1 MLSSANMEFLPGEQ
15 IVFEGGSG
23 ILTNRRLLARVK
35 AKPDDEPDKVVD
47 LSDVVKHEKRN
58 GGEESRLRQGLKFLV
73 GGAVVTAAGGLGSG
87 FLREL
92 GGIFET
98 VELLLFVVGMVGLL
112 LGLYLVLKSLIR
124 VPPNTTVFFRLT
136 NGDDVPVTFPERDN
150 READELV
157 RLYLRVK
164 SGLSG

>member
-1 MLSSANMEFLPGEQ
+1 MLSSANVEFLPGEQ

-23 ILTNRRLLARVK
+23 VLTNRRLLVHVK
-35 AKPDDEPDKVVD
+35 AKPNDGPDRIVD
-47 LSDVVKHEKRN
+47 LSDIVKHEKRN
-58 GGEESRLRQGLKFLV
+58 GGEESRMRQGLRFLA
-73 GGAVVTAAGGLGSG
+73 GGAVITAVGALGSG
-87 FLREL
+87 LLREL

-136 NGDDVPVTFPERDN
+136 NGDDVPVTFPDRDN
-150 READELV
+150 RQADELI
-157 RLYLRVK
+157 RLYLRAK

>member
-1 MLSSANMEFLPGEQ
+1 MFSSANVEFLPGEQ

-35 AKPDDEPDKVVD
+35 AKTSDGPDRLVD
-47 LSDVVKHEKRN
+47 LSDIVKHEKRN
-58 GGEESRLRQGLKFLV
+58 GGEESRMVQGLKLLA
-73 GGAVVTAAGGLGSG
+73 GGAAITAAGALGSG

-150 READELV
+150 RQADELI
-157 RLYLRVK
+157 RLYLRAK

>member
-1 MLSSANMEFLPGEQ
+1 MLSSENVELPPDEE
-15 IVFEGGSG
+15 IVFEGGGG
-23 ILTNRRLLARVK
+23 ILTNRRLLARVR
-35 AKPDDEPDKVVD
+35 ARPSDEPDRVVD
-47 LSDVVKHEKRN
+47 LSDIVKHEKRN
-58 GGEESRLRQGLKFLV
+58 GGEESRMRQGLKFLA
-73 GGAVVTAAGGLGSG
+73 GGAVVTAVGIVGSE

-124 VPPNTTVFFRLT
+124 VQPNTTVFFRLT

-150 READELV
+150 PQADELI
-157 RLYLRVK
+157 RRYLRVK
-164 SGLSG
+164 SGLGG

>member
-1 MLSSANMEFLPGEQ
+1 MLSSANVELLPGEQ

-23 ILTNRRLLARVK
+23 VLTNRRLLAHVK
-35 AKPDDEPDKVVD
+35 AKRDDGPDRFAD
-47 LSDVVKHEKRN
+47 LSDIVKYEKRN
-58 GGEESRLRQGLKFLV
+58 GGEESRMRQGLRFLA
-73 GGAVVTAAGGLGSG
+73 GGAVITAVGALGSG

-136 NGDDVPVTFPERDN
+136 NGDDVPVTFPDRDN
-150 READELV
+150 RQADELI
-157 RLYLRVK
+157 RLYLRAK